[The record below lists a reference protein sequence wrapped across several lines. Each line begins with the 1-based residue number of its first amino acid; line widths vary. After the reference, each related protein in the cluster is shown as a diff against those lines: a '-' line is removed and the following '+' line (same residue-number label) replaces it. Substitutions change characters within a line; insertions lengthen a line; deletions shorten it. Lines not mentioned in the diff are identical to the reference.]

1 MPAKDYSLAVTPL
14 TNTVWICKQS
24 KRNPNTMTDDRV
36 AIDKSKFIS
45 ILLEWAHNQID
56 EDSDT
61 LNITN
66 SSGVVATITIDR
78 EKLGLK

>member
-1 MPAKDYSLAVTPL
+1 MPAKDYSLTVSPL

-24 KRNPNTMTDDRV
+24 KRNPNIMTDDRV

-45 ILLEWAHNQID
+45 VLLEWAHNQIG

-61 LNITN
+61 LNITT
-66 SSGVVATITIDR
+66 SSGIVATITIDR